1 MTTTTL
7 NRPDVPPFSVA
18 GTFLEAF
25 AARDFARLPD
35 SLSDTVHL
43 SALVPIGL
51 KEWDGPDEI
60 VAAFNWWFGDADRF
74 DLVDAVVGEVGTR
87 LHLRWRVRVRG
98 GRFGERWH
106 VVEQQVYAHTGPDG
120 RITRLFLLCSG
131 FCPEAG
137 PPATVPPAGPTS
149 ARILR

>member
-1 MTTTTL
+1 
-7 NRPDVPPFSVA
+7 VPLFSVA

-35 SLSDTVHL
+35 TLADSAHL
-43 SALVPIGL
+43 SALVPVGL
-51 KEWDGPDEI
+51 QEWDGPEDI
-60 VAAFNWWFGDADRF
+60 VAAFDWWFGDAECF

-137 PPATVPPAGPTS
+137 PPATLPPARRTS
-149 ARILR
+149 ARMLR